1 MSQELVKSLLEQM
14 TDVLVS
20 AKTVPFSANKA
31 VDAEV
36 MQDLIDK
43 AMMNLPAEMKQAEQ
57 IVADRKNIVDDG
69 NRMAEEIITRAE
81 ARARDLTNN
90 DAITKAARA
99 KAEEIE
105 KKANEQAKTV
115 KAATDN
121 YIIDMLTKTEN
132 ILAANLEAVRRARGA
147 IAPAEKKEEPFG

>member
-14 TDVLVS
+14 TDVLVG
-20 AKTVPFSANKA
+20 AKAVPFSANKA
-31 VDAEV
+31 VDPEV

-81 ARARDLTNN
+81 ARARDLTSN
-90 DAITKAARA
+90 DAITKAAKA

-105 KKANEQAKTV
+105 KKANEQSKAV

-132 ILAANLEAVRRARGA
+132 ILAANLEAVRRAKSA
-147 IAPAEKKEEPFG
+147 IAPAEKKEDIF